1 MRTAGRAAA
10 WAAAGLVALGAAGC
24 STSTEDGIKAPTAQA
39 RAYVDQAALG
49 FQDAFRREPGQPGV
63 DRMSRRL
70 GAETTGSDRV
80 VVLSSAAEPTH
91 GEIGLAVYSRA
102 DGARDGDP
110 FGHWT
115 VRMCVSLV
123 ADGTTDAT
131 VTVERLECPD
141 VADPPFADVDAT
153 VDY

>member
-1 MRTAGRAAA
+1 MAC
-10 WAAAGLVALGAAGC
+10 LVALGSAGC
-24 STSTEDGIKAPTAQA
+24 STSTEDGIKAPSAQA

-49 FQDAFRREPGQPGV
+49 FQDAFRREPGRQGV
-63 DRMSRRL
+63 ELMTRRL
-70 GAETTGSDRV
+70 GGQTSGSDRV
-80 VVLSSAAEPTH
+80 VVLSSSAEPAH

-123 ADGTTDAT
+123 ADGTTDAE
-131 VTVERLECPD
+131 VTVERLDCPE
-141 VADPPFADVDAT
+141 VADPPFDDVDAT